1 MFEAAER
8 GQKLSKQAFNEL
20 APDLRLRMVQLQQ
33 SLRATDFPVIV
44 LFAGVDGAGKS
55 ESVQL
60 LNEWMDPRWIVT
72 RAYGPPSDE
81 EAERP
86 RFWRYWRDLP
96 SKGQIGLYLSV
107 WYTTPLVDRV
117 YRRIGKKAFNASIER
132 AAAFEQTLADD
143 GALILKFWMHLDR
156 NAQKKRLKKLEKDPH
171 QHWLITAQDWK
182 NWERYDRFIDTA
194 EQLIPRTDTP
204 ETPWH
209 IVEAANPP
217 FRAHAVLTTLA
228 NAIEGRIKTNKT
240 RKPVRQ
246 RAPLKTEAPEVL
258 SQLDLSPTISRDQ
271 YGTELKAL
279 RTRLHGLYR
288 RARSDA
294 LSTVLVFEGW
304 DAAGKGG
311 AIRRMTAALDAR
323 DYRVIPI
330 SAPTDEERAHHY
342 LWRFWRHLARA
353 GRFTI
358 FDRSWYGR
366 VLVEHVENFI
376 SNDQYE
382 RSFDEINGFEE
393 QRTDHGVLLVKFWL
407 HIDKDEQAARFE
419 KRRKI
424 PFKSWKLT
432 DEDWRNQEKW
442 DDYECAVDEMMK
454 RTSTEDCP
462 WTLVE
467 ANSKR
472 LARSKVIRT
481 LCERLEDRM
490 EERLA

>member
-8 GQKLSKQAFNEL
+8 GQKLPKQAFNEL

-33 SLRATDFPVIV
+33 SLRKADFPVIV

-86 RFWRYWRDLP
+86 GFWRYWRDLP
-96 SKGQIGLYLSV
+96 SKGQIALYLSA

-117 YRRIGKKAFNASIER
+117 YSRMDKKAFNAHIEQ
-132 AAAFEQTLADD
+132 AAAFERTLADD

-156 NAQKKRLKKLEKDPH
+156 KAQKKRLRKLEKDPH
-171 QHWLITAQDWK
+171 QHWRITAQDWK
-182 NWERYDRFIDTA
+182 NWERYARFIDTA
-194 EQLIPRTDTP
+194 EQLITRTDTP
-204 ETPWH
+204 STPWH

-217 FRAHAVLTTLA
+217 YRAHTVLTTLA
-228 NAIEGRIKTNKT
+228 NAIEERINADKKRRSSR
-240 RKPVRQ
+240 RKVRPNTA
-246 RAPLKTEAPEVL
+246 APKVL
-258 SQLDLSPTISRDQ
+258 SQLDLSPTISREH
-271 YGTELKAL
+271 YGIELKAL
-279 RTRLHGLYR
+279 RARLHGLYR

-294 LSTVLVFEGW
+294 FSTVLVFEGW

-366 VLVEHVENFI
+366 VLVEHVENLI
-376 SNDQYE
+376 SDDQHE
-382 RSFDEINGFEE
+382 RSFDVPNIPWPNG
-393 QRTDHGVLLVKFWL
+393 
-407 HIDKDEQAARFE
+407 
-419 KRRKI
+419 
-424 PFKSWKLT
+424 
-432 DEDWRNQEKW
+432 
-442 DDYECAVDEMMK
+442 
-454 RTSTEDCP
+454 
-462 WTLVE
+462 
-467 ANSKR
+467 
-472 LARSKVIRT
+472 
-481 LCERLEDRM
+481 
-490 EERLA
+490 

>member
-1 MFEAAER
+1 VA
-8 GQKLSKQAFNEL
+8 
-20 APDLRLRMVQLQQ
+20 
-33 SLRATDFPVIV
+33 
-44 LFAGVDGAGKS
+44 
-55 ESVQL
+55 
-60 LNEWMDPRWIVT
+60 
-72 RAYGPPSDE
+72 
-81 EAERP
+81 
-86 RFWRYWRDLP
+86 
-96 SKGQIGLYLSV
+96 
-107 WYTTPLVDRV
+107 
-117 YRRIGKKAFNASIER
+117 YRRR
-132 AAAFEQTLADD
+132 R
-143 GALILKFWMHLDR
+143 H
-156 NAQKKRLKKLEKDPH
+156 
-171 QHWLITAQDWK
+171 
-182 NWERYDRFIDTA
+182 
-194 EQLIPRTDTP
+194 
-204 ETPWH
+204 
-209 IVEAANPP
+209 PP

-228 NAIEGRIKTNKT
+228 DAIEGRIKTNKT
-240 RKPVRQ
+240 RKPARQ

-342 LWRFWRHLARA
+342 PWQFRRHLARA

-393 QRTDHGVLLVKFWL
+393 QLTDHGVLMVKFWL
-407 HIDKDEQAARFE
+407 HINKDEQAARFE

-432 DEDWRNQEKW
+432 DEDWRNREKW
-442 DDYECAVDEMMK
+442 DD
-454 RTSTEDCP
+454 
-462 WTLVE
+462 
-467 ANSKR
+467 
-472 LARSKVIRT
+472 
-481 LCERLEDRM
+481 
-490 EERLA
+490 